1 MKVNPQAIV
10 ETKFFNEKT
19 KELTRA
25 FFAVRLLVFFIVLPL
40 LDLLWTRA
48 TYTDV
53 SMDPIYNFVISALD
67 WGGLT
72 A

>member
-53 SMDPIYNFVISALD
+53 SMDI
-67 WGGLT
+67 
-72 A
+72 

>member
-1 MKVNPQAIV
+1 MPIKPVKID
-10 ETKFFNEKT
+10 TSFFNEKT

-53 SMDPIYNFVISALD
+53 SMDLIIILLVAL
-67 WGGLT
+67 
-72 A
+72 